1 MFLVV
6 VLFVQVNL
14 VLFLACLLNF
24 FFIVAYYS
32 VKEEMKDLFLFVL

>member
-14 VLFLACLLNF
+14 ILFLACLLNF
-24 FFIVAYYS
+24 LYCEAYIV
-32 VKEEMKDLFLFVL
+32 V